1 MLCLQYWQPFPT
13 DNERIIC
20 YTFFLTKTHVLGHP
34 LARWSTGT
42 TATPPDLPTNTG
54 RCPNTYPAECTESW
68 ECSHTGIHAQ
78 LYPCMHRSMCA
89 HTYTHLHTS
98 NTRVHKHMHA
108 CTNIHTEI
116 HRHMR
121 TNKCAQTCAYMHT
134 HMHKHT
140 YTYTSIH
147 MHTHMH
153 MRTHRLPLR
162 QSSHSPLSPSTSLS
176 RADNCQHPQV
186 TFPDSSGGKIHLPT
200 PSTGAIMSP
209 FPPWP
214 W

>member
-1 MLCLQYWQPFPT
+1 M
-13 DNERIIC
+13 
-20 YTFFLTKTHVLGHP
+20 LGHP

-54 RCPNTYPAECTESW
+54 RCPNTYPAECAESW

-89 HTYTHLHTS
+89 HKQHTRAQTYIQKYTGICAHTS
-98 NTRVHKHMHA
+98 VRRHVHI
-108 CTNIHTEI
+108 CTHTP
-116 HRHMR
+116 
-121 TNKCAQTCAYMHT
+121 A

-140 YTYTSIH
+140 CTYTSIH
-147 MHTHMH
+147 MHTHVH

-162 QSSHSPLSPSTSLS
+162 QFSHSPLSPSTSLS
-176 RADNCQHPQV
+176 RADSCQHPQV
-186 TFPDSSGGKIHLPT
+186 TSSDSSGGKIHLPT